1 MNDKKLDRRLLWQ
14 RTIIESLL
22 SQIKD
27 KTFPVIFSS
36 NDCGYGAVYVAKNI
50 SFSAAQLRSVI
61 LSDSDLLWVERRMV
75 SKFNLDVFL
84 SKQAESIVW
93 PKVEVIAK
101 VNHCLPLELKALVA
115 STKKS
120 KKPTLIDNIHSILGN
135 IKGGYYTF
143 SFHLA
148 DIHDEHWFVGNVSK
162 QIKLKKREVLAILR
176 HVCNDDELF
185 SGIANTSLDEDFINK
200 RAETIDFSAD
210 YPYKN
215 ITWYC
220 EELDGY
226 IELWESKI
234 EQVVDDVRRL
244 DNIYIDRQHEK

>member
-1 MNDKKLDRRLLWQ
+1 M
-14 RTIIESLL
+14 
-22 SQIKD
+22 
-27 KTFPVIFSS
+27 
-36 NDCGYGAVYVAKNI
+36 
-50 SFSAAQLRSVI
+50 
-61 LSDSDLLWVERRMV
+61 
-75 SKFNLDVFL
+75 
-84 SKQAESIVW
+84 
-93 PKVEVIAK
+93 
-101 VNHCLPLELKALVA
+101 
-115 STKKS
+115 
-120 KKPTLIDNIHSILGN
+120 
-135 IKGGYYTF
+135 
-143 SFHLA
+143 
-148 DIHDEHWFVGNVSK
+148 
-162 QIKLKKREVLAILR
+162 R

>member
-1 MNDKKLDRRLLWQ
+1 MLICSCTSAQTFVVTDIAAPDNIPEKHIQEAREKVIGTEFYLLFSDNDVRI
-14 RTIIESLL
+14 T
-22 SQIKD
+22 
-27 KTFPVIFSS
+27 
-36 NDCGYGAVYVAKNI
+36 AKPKG
-50 SFSAAQLRSVI
+50 
-61 LSDSDLLWVERRMV
+61 E
-75 SKFNLDVFL
+75 
-84 SKQAESIVW
+84 QAESIVW

-101 VNHCLPLELKALVA
+101 VNHCLPLELKDLVA
-115 STKKS
+115 SIKKS

-185 SGIANTSLDEDFINK
+185 SGIAHTSLDEDFINK
-200 RAETIDFSAD
+200 KAETIDFSAD

-220 EELDGY
+220 EEFDGY

-234 EQVVDDVRRL
+234 EQVMRKL
-244 DNIYIDRQHEK
+244 NNIYIDRQYEK

>member
-1 MNDKKLDRRLLWQ
+1 MNDTTLDRRLLWQ

-115 STKKS
+115 SIKKS